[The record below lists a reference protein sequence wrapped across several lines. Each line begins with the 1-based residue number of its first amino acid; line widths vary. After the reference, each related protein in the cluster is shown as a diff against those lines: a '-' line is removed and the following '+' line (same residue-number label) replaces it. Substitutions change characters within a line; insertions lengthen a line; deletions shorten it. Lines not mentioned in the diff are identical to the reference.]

1 MYRLLNRLLIVSC
14 LFALGAPLLYAQS
27 VPTARRRADLQVGVG
42 FVIDNSDYDPQKLK
56 GEAFYTTLDLTN
68 HYGGEF
74 VIHQAKSG
82 NGDQLYERTYE
93 IGPRYHR
100 EYGPLSPYIKAMYGR
115 GVFNYPENV
124 ANLAYNM
131 FALGA
136 GADLKVL
143 PYLNVRIDYEYQDW
157 HSFPPNG
164 LSPQVITIGVAYHF
178 PGDLKRGM
186 HW

>member
-1 MYRLLNRLLIVSC
+1 MYRLSNRLLITSC
-14 LFALGAPLLYAQS
+14 LLALAVPLLSAQS
-27 VPTARRRADLQVGVG
+27 VPTARRRADLQIGAG
-42 FVIDNSDYDPQKLK
+42 FVIDSSDYDPQKLK

-82 NGDQLYERTYE
+82 AGDQLYERTYE

-100 EYGPLSPYIKAMYGR
+100 EYGPFSPYVKAMYGR
-115 GVFNYPENV
+115 GVFNYPQNV

-131 FALGA
+131 FAVGF
-136 GADLKVL
+136 GTDLKVL
-143 PYLNVRIDYEYQDW
+143 PYLNVRADYEYQDW

-164 LSPQVITIGVAYHF
+164 LSPQLITIGVAYHF
-178 PGDLKRGM
+178 PGNLKRGM